1 THAAGIVLGKEVL
14 TKNVPLM
21 KGTHNTLLTQ
31 YAMNE
36 LEAIGL
42 LKIDIL
48 GLRNLSLLE
57 RITNSIN
64 RRTNQTIDLNN
75 LPEQDE
81 KTFALLQ
88 AGKTNGIFQ
97 LESAGMKRVLK
108 DLKPTSLEDIVA
120 LNALYRPGPME
131 NIPTYIDRKHGRK
144 SVTYLHPDLERIL
157 NKTHGVLIYQEQIMQ
172 IAHQFAGLSL
182 GEADILRRAIS
193 KKNRKLI

>member
-1 THAAGIVLGKEVL
+1 PIISYINASESFRQYIKQSEKLRILFRIALTLEGLPRHISTHAAGIVLGKEVL

-108 DLKPTSLEDIVA
+108 DLKPTSLE
-120 LNALYRPGPME
+120 
-131 NIPTYIDRKHGRK
+131 
-144 SVTYLHPDLERIL
+144 
-157 NKTHGVLIYQEQIMQ
+157 
-172 IAHQFAGLSL
+172 
-182 GEADILRRAIS
+182 
-193 KKNRKLI
+193 